1 MTRLLRPTAGD
12 ALATVGV
19 LHTTVGLAKYRKAL
33 REMVRDGVIDTIED
47 DPDREAAVWFLTC
60 GASLSLMGFLA
71 RWTLRQ
77 TGTLPFFV
85 GPMLFGIGAVGA
97 TLMPRSGFWAL
108 FVAGILAFTDRD

>member
-1 MTRLLRPTAGD
+1 MTRLLHPTAGD

-33 REMVRDGVIDTIED
+33 WEIVRDGVIDTIED

-60 GASLSLMGFLA
+60 GASLILMGFLA
-71 RWTLRQ
+71 RWTQRQ